1 MEVISSMESR
11 SCVKQRK
18 SFDIAEFYLKTVPD
32 IHKML
37 KELLSTSDRE
47 LYFMSPLRTDMTGL
61 QCM

>member
-11 SCVKQRK
+11 RCVKQRK
-18 SFDIAEFYLKTVPD
+18 SFDIAQFSLKTVPD
-32 IHKML
+32 IHKIL
-37 KELLSTSDRE
+37 KELLSIFDRE